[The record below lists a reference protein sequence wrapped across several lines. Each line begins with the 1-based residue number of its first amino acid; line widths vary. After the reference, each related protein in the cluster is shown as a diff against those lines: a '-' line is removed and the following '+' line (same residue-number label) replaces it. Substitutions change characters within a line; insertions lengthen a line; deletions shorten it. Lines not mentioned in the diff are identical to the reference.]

1 MVDWQDEHQRRVARF
16 PADVR
21 DAHKH
26 SSNHRAEVLG
36 SARCGCFFCCST
48 FSPESIEEWTHEADD
63 GVGQTALCPQ
73 CGIDSVIGEN
83 SGFDLSDA
91 FLQRMRSFWFS

>member
-1 MVDWQDEHQRRVARF
+1 MTEWEDEVRRGLARL

-36 SARCGCFFCCST
+36 SGRCGCFYCCST
-48 FSPESIEEWTHEADD
+48 FSPESIREWVHEADD
-63 GVGQTALCPQ
+63 GQGQTALCPR

-83 SGFDLSDA
+83 SGFELSET
-91 FLQRMRSFWFS
+91 FLRKMKSFWF